1 MFTIIKEAFSLL
13 GNFLGLALAKALK
26 PFLEDL
32 PGIGDTLRENME
44 ANMRSVESSISNSTN
59 MIKNIIKDGDI
70 IGDFERAAKAFPETF
85 DREYNKANPGGKI
98 EELAAKM
105 RKLEIASNAAAD
117 AAARINIED
126 DITIKIGKERISN
139 ADRIKEL
146 TLDIVEA
153 KALGNVEQAA
163 ELEASKAYYEQL
175 ERSLKKNKTL
185 QEAITDA
192 TKAREAVIDGV
203 LDKNKKVTKELK
215 EQLALSVQI
224 AAKIAAAEAKDKVD
238 KGGRL
243 EKRALDALAKGD
255 FRGAER
261 ARKRL
266 AGNED
271 DAAIQEAFG
280 GEGKFGKNIKDIAKE
295 QGIDTFRKTSK
306 ELREELAK
314 LAKKR
319 QDELAPGA
327 GGKDKEAAKGKPVP
341 PKDPMVALSDLVK
354 DIKNLVAKIEPKLPQ
369 HALI

>member
-1 MFTIIKEAFSLL
+1 
-13 GNFLGLALAKALK
+13 
-26 PFLEDL
+26 
-32 PGIGDTLRENME
+32 
-44 ANMRSVESSISNSTN
+44 
-59 MIKNIIKDGDI
+59 
-70 IGDFERAAKAFPETF
+70 
-85 DREYNKANPGGKI
+85 
-98 EELAAKM
+98 M

-224 AAKIAAAEAKDKVD
+224 AAKIAAAQAKDKVD